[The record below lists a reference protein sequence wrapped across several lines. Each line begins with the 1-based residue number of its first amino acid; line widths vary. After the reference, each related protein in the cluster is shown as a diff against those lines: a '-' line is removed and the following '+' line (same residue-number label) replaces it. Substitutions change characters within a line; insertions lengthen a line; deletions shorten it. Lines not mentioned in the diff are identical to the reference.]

1 MPLLLLLSF
10 NCRHAHLS
18 ILNAKCTL
26 KLPTYLT
33 PCQPHDS
40 WPALIGLK
48 RMIAFGLNEAPA
60 KLAQPQNLTLD
71 WPLSPP
77 HHLPA
82 NGYCHL
88 GDIGVDSRTRL
99 QQIAEHLTS
108 EPASLHVYLIALC
121 GLKTVQRGQQ
131 FSGGWAIRA
140 RNIVWHHQ

>member
-1 MPLLLLLSF
+1 MPLLLLLLSF

-18 ILNAKCTL
+18 ILNAKCTRQ
-26 KLPTYLT
+26 LPTSLPPT
-33 PCQPHDS
+33 RLLACFNWAEEDDS
-40 WPALIGLK
+40 FWLK
-48 RMIAFGLNEAPA
+48 RGAGKISLATELDTGLATGCTP
-60 KLAQPQNLTLD
+60 PST
-71 WPLSPP
+71 PLSPP

-121 GLKTVQRGQQ
+121 GLKTV
-131 FSGGWAIRA
+131 
-140 RNIVWHHQ
+140 